1 MTQELLARVF
11 DGHRVLGPRRVRWD
25 AGRILAV
32 EEVDRTPDTDLPC
45 LVPGLIDTHVHLLGH
60 ARARERHI
68 DGYTWPVVTRREEQT
83 LHVVANARRALSGGV
98 TTLRELSGDEIQ
110 VAVRRAFDDGLIPG
124 PRLRVGGQ
132 VGMTAGHGDLFWP
145 PALTERPPVADSPAE
160 CRKLVRRWARAGVD
174 AIKIYTSGGVLS
186 IGDRVGWRN
195 QTRAEL
201 DATVDEAHALGL
213 RVACHA
219 HTAEGVSLALDLGV
233 DTVEHATGMT
243 DAIADRLAEARTPVA
258 PTLLINDMIAAG
270 EGPASTE
277 ARAKAQEL
285 VAHRDVAFK
294 RAAERGV
301 NFVLGTDANGAFLDH
316 GRQRD
321 ELAAMARV
329 FAWEPI
335 RVLRASTLEA
345 AHALGL
351 GDTTGS
357 IAPGRAADFLVT
369 RDAPWDD
376 LANLAGD
383 LGVYVRGERFA

>member
-11 DGHRVLGPRRVRWD
+11 DGHRVLGPRLVRWD
-25 AGRILAV
+25 AGRIISV
-32 EEVDRTPDTDLPC
+32 EEVAAPRGADLPC
-45 LVPGLIDTHVHLLGH
+45 LMPGLIDTHVHLLSH
-60 ARARERHI
+60 ARARERHV

-83 LHVVANARRALSGGV
+83 LHVAANARRALSGGV

-110 VAVRRAFDDGLIPG
+110 VAVRRAFDDALVPG
-124 PRLRVGGQ
+124 PRLLVGGQ

-145 PALTERPPVADSPAE
+145 PALTERPPLADSPDE
-160 CRKLVRRWARAGVD
+160 CRKLVRHWARAGVD

-219 HTAEGVSLALDLGV
+219 HTAEGVALALDLGV
-233 DTVEHATGMT
+233 DTVEHATAMT
-243 DAIADRLAEARTPVA
+243 DEIADRLAETGTPVA

-270 EGPASTE
+270 QGPAGGE
-277 ARAKAQEL
+277 ARAKAQAL
-285 VAHRDVAFK
+285 VAHRDIALA
-294 RAAERGV
+294 RAAARGV

-321 ELAAMARV
+321 ELVAMGRV
-329 FAWEPI
+329 FAWEPA
-335 RVLRASTLEA
+335 RVLEASTSA
-345 AHALGL
+345 AARALGL
-351 GDTTGS
+351 GEATGS
-357 IAPGRAADFLVT
+357 IAPGMAADFLLT
-369 RDAPWDD
+369 PDAAWDD
-376 LANLAGD
+376 LANLTGD
-383 LGVYVRGERFA
+383 LTVYVRGARFA